1 MNERCLAGVAL
12 SQHCLSPLL
21 WCHNDRIGVSNA
33 RHLRLHECLFRR
45 KSKKTS
51 KLRIAGLCEGNSSV
65 TGEYPAQRASKVENV
80 SIWWRHHVKQY
91 SLEILHYWKECRE
104 LHDPYIYLRIHL
116 IGHVTLAG
124 NIGTIYRVPYRSV
137 MSYQL
142 SHSRINARAMTLTPG
157 HQNVDRA
164 VTSL

>member
-1 MNERCLAGVAL
+1 MF
-12 SQHCLSPLL
+12 S
-21 WCHNDRIGVSNA
+21 
-33 RHLRLHECLFRR
+33 
-45 KSKKTS
+45 
-51 KLRIAGLCEGNSSV
+51 GLCAVSALPFPITMMSQWSCWRLKCPASPFARVLVQAQMKENIKAPHHWPLWGEFI
-65 TGEYPAQRASKVENV
+65 GEYPAQRASKVENV